1 MSKSGAPAAT
11 LKKSLNLPL
20 LVLYGLGTTIGAGIY
35 SLVGE
40 IARVAGYFSSLSF
53 LCAALLAGFTALSFA
68 ELSARYPRAAGVA
81 LYVQQGFS
89 SRRLALFV
97 GLLVVFAGV
106 VSSAALL
113 NAFVGYLQVFFGVH
127 RVVIICA
134 VAFVIGLIAIWG
146 ILESVVIASVI
157 TLVEVIGLLVI
168 VWVNMP
174 ALMTL
179 PERLPELIPPLQGSA
194 WYGIYLGLGLAFYA
208 FIGFEDMVDVAEE
221 VKDVK
226 RNLPLAILLTLVL
239 TTVLYALLMTVAVLA
254 LPPATL
260 GSSGAPLR
268 ALYIAGT
275 GGSADYISIVAL
287 FAIINGALIQII
299 MSSRVLYGLG
309 SRRQL
314 PSILSSVNAR
324 TRTPAVATTVAVC
337 LMLTFALIGS
347 LAFLAQLTSTIIL
360 ILFTLVNTALVRIK
374 LREVLVEDVL
384 NLPIWLPVCGAI
396 ASGGVVLAQFY
407 SLLFSA

>member
-134 VAFVIGLIAIWG
+134 GAFVIGLIAIWG

-179 PERLPELIPPLQGSA
+179 PERLPELIPPLQGPRF
-194 WYGIYLGLGLAFYA
+194 LCFYW
-208 FIGFEDMVDVAEE
+208 V
-221 VKDVK
+221 
-226 RNLPLAILLTLVL
+226 
-239 TTVLYALLMTVAVLA
+239 
-254 LPPATL
+254 
-260 GSSGAPLR
+260 
-268 ALYIAGT
+268 
-275 GGSADYISIVAL
+275 
-287 FAIINGALIQII
+287 
-299 MSSRVLYGLG
+299 
-309 SRRQL
+309 
-314 PSILSSVNAR
+314 
-324 TRTPAVATTVAVC
+324 
-337 LMLTFALIGS
+337 
-347 LAFLAQLTSTIIL
+347 
-360 ILFTLVNTALVRIK
+360 
-374 LREVLVEDVL
+374 
-384 NLPIWLPVCGAI
+384 
-396 ASGGVVLAQFY
+396 
-407 SLLFSA
+407 